1 MSMDT
6 VRRVV
11 LGITGGIAAYKM
23 PQLVRLLGKNGV
35 GVKVVLT
42 ENARPLVGEEALRV
56 VSCNPVY
63 TDVMPASPDMAHIE
77 LAKWG
82 DLLLVCPATA
92 NTIAK
97 LAHGMADN
105 LLATLALSFEKRL
118 LIAPAMNT
126 AMWNNAAVRSNIAML
141 SSRGARVLPVD
152 EGALAC
158 GDEGAGRLVPIET
171 IAEYVMWG
179 LRPQLLAG
187 KRVLISSGPTT
198 EPIDAVRVIT
208 NRSSGKMG
216 AMLARAAQL
225 AGAEVCAV
233 TGPAPVR
240 PPWGCRVIP
249 VITALD
255 MKAALDAEFPHCDIC
270 IMAAAVS
277 DFRPSETFAGKK
289 HRSDSSTL
297 ALSLTA
303 NPDILAGLGA
313 SKTNQV
319 LVGFSLDSD
328 ENQEI
333 ARAKM
338 AKKNCDMMIANPVD
352 TSMQSDET
360 SASILV
366 RGKPA
371 EHTARSS
378 KRELAEVI
386 IDRIALLAGNSH
398 V

>member
-23 PQLVRLLGKNGV
+23 PQLVRLLGKSGV
-35 GVKVVLT
+35 SVKVVLT
-42 ENARPLVGEEALRV
+42 ENAGPLVGEEALRV
-56 VSCNPVY
+56 VSCNSVY
-63 TDVMPASPDMAHIE
+63 TDIMPASPDMAHIE

-82 DLLLVCPATA
+82 DILLVCPATA

-97 LAHGMADN
+97 IAHGMADN
-105 LLATLALSFEKRL
+105 LLTTLALSFEKRL

-126 AMWNNAAVRSNIAML
+126 AMWNNAAVRANIARL
-141 SSRGARVLPVD
+141 VSRGARVLPVD

-158 GDEGAGRLVPIET
+158 GDEGAGRLVPVET
-171 IAEYVMWG
+171 LVDYVLWG
-179 LRPQLLAG
+179 LRPQVLAG

-216 AMLARAAQL
+216 ALPARTAQL
-225 AGAEVCAV
+225 AGAKVCVV

-249 VITALD
+249 VTTALD
-255 MKAALDAEFPHCDIC
+255 MKAAMDAEFPQCDIC

-289 HRSDSSTL
+289 HRSDSSTMT
-297 ALSLTA
+297 LSLTA

-313 SKTNQV
+313 TKTHQV

-333 ARAKM
+333 AHAKM
-338 AKKNCDMMIANPVD
+338 AKKNCDMMIANPVE
-352 TSMQSDET
+352 TSMESDET

-366 RGKPA
+366 NGKPV
-371 EHTARSS
+371 EHAAVSS
-378 KRELAEVI
+378 KSELADVI
-386 IDRIALLAGNSH
+386 IDRIALLAGKSN

>member
-1 MSMDT
+1 M
-6 VRRVV
+6 
-11 LGITGGIAAYKM
+11 
-23 PQLVRLLGKNGV
+23 
-35 GVKVVLT
+35 
-42 ENARPLVGEEALRV
+42 
-56 VSCNPVY
+56 
-63 TDVMPASPDMAHIE
+63 
-77 LAKWG
+77 
-82 DLLLVCPATA
+82 
-92 NTIAK
+92 
-97 LAHGMADN
+97 
-105 LLATLALSFEKRL
+105 
-118 LIAPAMNT
+118 
-126 AMWNNAAVRSNIAML
+126 
-141 SSRGARVLPVD
+141 LPVD

-158 GDEGAGRLVPIET
+158 GDEGAGRLVPVET
-171 IAEYVMWG
+171 LVDYVLWG
-179 LRPQLLAG
+179 LRPQVLAG

-225 AGAEVCAV
+225 AGADVCVV
-233 TGPAPVR
+233 TGPASVQ

-249 VITALD
+249 VTSTLD
-255 MKAALDAEFPHCDIC
+255 MKAALTAEFTTCDIC

-297 ALSLTA
+297 TLSLTS

-313 SKTNQV
+313 TKTHQV
-319 LVGFSLDSD
+319 LVGFSLDRD
-328 ENQEI
+328 ENQEL

-338 AKKNCDMMIANPVD
+338 AKKNCDIMIANPVE
-352 TSMQSDET
+352 TSMESDET

-366 RGKPA
+366 SGKPT
-371 EHTARSS
+371 EHTARLS

-386 IDRIALLAGNSH
+386 VDRIALLTGNSN